1 MSEGIRKRISLFE
14 PRTVIFVLLGLM
26 MSCYSSSNKAPTIT
40 GASEVYFVYGVEN
53 ILELITEDADGD
65 SVSVTFTVVDG
76 NQQSVGDFEASIQPI
91 TDGFLFSW
99 SLGTADEMALQT
111 PLFITFVANDGRD
124 GEARHT
130 VQVNI
135 VDPTVFSSRGLRL
148 QSQLPD
154 GFRVRG
160 DCIEPIR
167 LTLQGQGQAADYR
180 AYLISPETFCESE
193 AGCGPSSREDESGS
207 VSLFW
212 CPSEF
217 SRQQTDEFDT
227 LLRTETQSGR
237 FLFDAPL
244 NFRFLAEEVPA
255 CAATKTLSM
264 DILESRTNGSA
275 LMLTLRLDSD
285 FTFDA
290 PYIAIGPNESF
301 ESATGSINSYLLRS
315 NGDGVWSVRVPLDN
329 AVFSRDDMVIQ
340 LSARITDEGCKH
352 LVFSELLQL
361 NQELGV
367 IESDGQLCD
376 RCTGASDC
384 QDGGCMV
391 IDGVGRC
398 ASNCEEHQD
407 CPPEFRCIRGFDTDG
422 GIRKQCMP
430 LESTCLEQC
439 AQTVEGRWS
448 GLSRKELKNDMPL
461 TGTICRAQSQGFVLN
476 LAAGK
481 GVSIRTTPENPQTLH
496 LGMSVSRA
504 DGAAGV
510 GEQGEETG
518 SFVLRCT
525 DEAVRLYVDIWSWF
539 GEGEYSIET
548 QNVVGCGR
556 ECFSDRLDEFT
567 EGVLVEETTDFD
579 NLSLCDHDVDVF
591 TVDMSDTAGW
601 TLSVGNAAGAQ
612 ALRARLLHRQSQQVK
627 MDVVIQVGMALDLSS
642 DLGGLHN
649 LILTP
654 SVPSEI
660 TDYQITLTLRDNG
673 STPAD

>member
-1 MSEGIRKRISLFE
+1 
-14 PRTVIFVLLGLM
+14 
-26 MSCYSSSNKAPTIT
+26 
-40 GASEVYFVYGVEN
+40 
-53 ILELITEDADGD
+53 
-65 SVSVTFTVVDG
+65 
-76 NQQSVGDFEASIQPI
+76 
-91 TDGFLFSW
+91 
-99 SLGTADEMALQT
+99 
-111 PLFITFVANDGRD
+111 
-124 GEARHT
+124 
-130 VQVNI
+130 
-135 VDPTVFSSRGLRL
+135 
-148 QSQLPD
+148 
-154 GFRVRG
+154 
-160 DCIEPIR
+160 
-167 LTLQGQGQAADYR
+167 
-180 AYLISPETFCESE
+180 
-193 AGCGPSSREDESGS
+193 
-207 VSLFW
+207 
-212 CPSEF
+212 
-217 SRQQTDEFDT
+217 
-227 LLRTETQSGR
+227 
-237 FLFDAPL
+237 
-244 NFRFLAEEVPA
+244 
-255 CAATKTLSM
+255 
-264 DILESRTNGSA
+264 
-275 LMLTLRLDSD
+275 
-285 FTFDA
+285 
-290 PYIAIGPNESF
+290 
-301 ESATGSINSYLLRS
+301 
-315 NGDGVWSVRVPLDN
+315 
-329 AVFSRDDMVIQ
+329 
-340 LSARITDEGCKH
+340 
-352 LVFSELLQL
+352 
-361 NQELGV
+361 
-367 IESDGQLCD
+367 
-376 RCTGASDC
+376 
-384 QDGGCMV
+384 
-391 IDGVGRC
+391 
-398 ASNCEEHQD
+398 
-407 CPPEFRCIRGFDTDG
+407 
-422 GIRKQCMP
+422 MP

-439 AQTVEGRWS
+439 TQTVEGRWS

-481 GVSIRTTPENPQTLH
+481 GVSIRTTPKNPQTLH

-504 DGAAGV
+504 DGAPGV

-660 TDYQITLTLRDNG
+660 TDYQITLTRRDNG